1 MQSKCTSQRY
11 KKRNDVNLKKVSFAV
26 VENQQKQNVQ
36 ETMHFLSLVT
46 EHAVLILHHLSSTL
60 NGIMDMVDAPIDSRL
75 VQHLLIEL
83 EELRVRHTR
92 RVGQLLA
99 VMILQVTSTTSRWRH
114 DVRVTSGYNT
124 MII

>member
-1 MQSKCTSQRY
+1 
-11 KKRNDVNLKKVSFAV
+11 
-26 VENQQKQNVQ
+26 
-36 ETMHFLSLVT
+36 MHFLSLVT
-46 EHAVLILHHLSSTL
+46 EHTGLILHHLSSTL

-75 VQHLLIEL
+75 VQHLLIKL

-92 RVGQLLA
+92 RVSQLLA